1 MGEGSTN
8 VSGSENTSEVYGR
21 RQLSKGGVWRHQEA
35 GVDRTRG
42 TDGVDRGWRV
52 RGGRPYGT
60 LTFNQR
66 AMEAIR
72 TFPA

>member
-1 MGEGSTN
+1 MREARTFQGVKIPLRCMAGGSFPRAAFGDTN
-8 VSGSENTSEVYGR
+8 
-21 RQLSKGGVWRHQEA
+21 EA